1 MSETIDYAEMLEI
14 PVNTL
19 NVTKKRSR
27 KKKEPEADLK
37 DRVVEQVNERVTGG
51 RTAGE
56 SVRLSA
62 EGEGEASEFPAR
74 EENVVDYGEDADRYD
89 PVLRPRKKF
98 LENKLL
104 LAEFIA
110 VCALCATILLT
121 NLFWQGSAINTFF
134 RDIVSPQ
141 ETVQEDDRVYSELTL
156 GSVVSDSEIECT
168 VSETGV
174 LTFTAAC
181 SVYAPYAGTVRNV
194 AENDGL
200 YTVEIE
206 HTSSFTSVIAGLT
219 HAYVAA
225 GDAVFSTIPLGYSD
239 GAATVSVTMYDAGS
253 PISAYSVSESGDI
266 VWNV

>member
-27 KKKEPEADLK
+27 KKKEAETDLK

-51 RTAGE
+51 SRSAGE
-56 SVRLSA
+56 SIRLSA
-62 EGEGEASEFPAR
+62 AEEAAEGAAQ
-74 EENVVDYGEDADRYD
+74 EENVVDYGEDADIGD
-89 PVLRPRKKF
+89 LRVRPKKKF

-104 LAEFIA
+104 LAEFVA

-156 GSVVSDSEIECT
+156 GSVVSDAEIECM

-181 SVYAPYAGTVRNV
+181 SVYAPCAGTVRNV
-194 AENDGL
+194 AESDGT

-206 HTSSFTSVIAGLT
+206 HTTSFSTVIAGLT

-225 GDAVFSTIPLGYSD
+225 GDTVFATIPLGYSD
-239 GAATVSVTMYDAGS
+239 GAAAVSVTMYDAGT
-253 PISAYSVSESGDI
+253 PISAYSVSETGDL
-266 VWNV
+266 VWNA